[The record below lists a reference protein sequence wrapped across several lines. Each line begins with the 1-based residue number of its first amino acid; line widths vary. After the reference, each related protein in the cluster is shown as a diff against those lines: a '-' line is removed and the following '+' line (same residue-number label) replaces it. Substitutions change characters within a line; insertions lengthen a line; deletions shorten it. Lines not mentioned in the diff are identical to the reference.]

1 MNVKTTILA
10 ICMAF
15 MGVARA
21 DLLLWQTSSTGS
33 VTVDNQSTE
42 YAYAQLKY
50 STDQGTG
57 TVVADNYLVGTGVSV
72 GDLVTAG
79 DSVYADVTSI
89 VSGGSAQMSDYY
101 FTIELINSAGNVVAN
116 SGWSD
121 YQTWSQ
127 YVVGGTFDESFRSK
141 NFAQSQTTWSAG
153 PVPEPTSGLML
164 LIGAAMLGLRRKKVA

>member
-15 MGVARA
+15 VGVAHA

-33 VTVDNQSTE
+33 VLVDNQSTQ

-57 TVVADNYLVGTGVSV
+57 TVVANNYLVGTDDPV
-72 GDLVTAG
+72 GAWVQAG
-79 DSVYADVTSI
+79 ASVYANLASI
-89 VSGGSAQMSDYY
+89 VPAGSTSMNDYY
-101 FTIELINSAGNVVAN
+101 FTIELINSSGNVVAN

-121 YQTWSQ
+121 YDTWSQ
-127 YVVGGTFDESFRSK
+127 YVMAGTFDETFRSK
-141 NFAQSQTTWSAG
+141 NFAQSQTWSAG

-164 LIGAAMLGLRRKKVA
+164 LIGAAMLGLRRKKVS